1 MQSKRCGLVVIA
13 GRPNVGKSTLLNRM
27 IGEKISIT
35 ADKPQTTRHRILGIK
50 TAKNNQ
56 IVFVDTPGLHLGAK
70 KALNRQINK
79 TALTALKDVDV
90 IILVIDALRWD
101 DNDDFAIERIK
112 HINTPTLAVINKVDR
127 LKDKAMALPLIEKLD
142 SMGIFEAIVP
152 VSALRKLNLDTL
164 ETEIISRLPEAEFI
178 FAPDQLTD
186 RSARFL
192 AAEIIREKLT
202 RQLGQELPYALAVEI
217 ERFKESK
224 GITNISAVIWV
235 ERAGQKKIV
244 IGSGGKVLKTIGTQ
258 ARKELERMLSVKVHL
273 QLWTRLRKGWSDSD
287 KALRSYGYIE

>member
-1 MQSKRCGLVVIA
+1 
-13 GRPNVGKSTLLNRM
+13 
-27 IGEKISIT
+27 
-35 ADKPQTTRHRILGIK
+35 
-50 TAKNNQ
+50 
-56 IVFVDTPGLHLGAK
+56 
-70 KALNRQINK
+70 
-79 TALTALKDVDV
+79 
-90 IILVIDALRWD
+90 
-101 DNDDFAIERIK
+101 
-112 HINTPTLAVINKVDR
+112 
-127 LKDKAMALPLIEKLD
+127 
-142 SMGIFEAIVP
+142 VP
-152 VSALRKLNLDTL
+152 VSALKKSNLDTL
-164 ETEIISRLPEAEFI
+164 ETEITSRLPEAEFI

-186 RSARFL
+186 RSTRFL